1 MRRSRLG
8 FDPDRLAAH
17 RRTRWVLLLTFVAAA
32 AAWYVVAS
40 VNISRLLAANFT
52 AGEVIRERSPFHL
65 IRPEWVAG
73 KDQADILGR

>member
-1 MRRSRLG
+1 MRQSRLG

-17 RRTRWVLLLTFVAAA
+17 RRARWVLLLTFVAAA

-40 VNISRLLAANFT
+40 VNISGLLAAKFT
-52 AGEVIRERSPFHL
+52 AAVVIRERCPFHL
-65 IRPEWVAG
+65 IRPERVAD